1 MSIPVRPINQA
12 GLGLIMKFEGCKLGA
27 YFCPAGVLTIG
38 YGHTGADVKQGD
50 KITEADAERLL
61 LKDLKK
67 FCDAVAEM
75 VSVDINDNQFSALVC
90 IAFNIG
96 ADALKKST
104 LMKNVNAKSFAKA
117 AAEFDKWNKAAGVVL
132 TGLVK
137 RRAAERALFT
147 S

>member
-1 MSIPVRPINQA
+1 MSIQDRTINQA
-12 GLGLIMKFEGCKLGA
+12 GLDLIMKFEGCKLGA
-27 YFCPAGVLTIG
+27 YFCPANVLTIG
-38 YGHTGADVKQGD
+38 YGHTGADVRQGD
-50 KITEADAERLL
+50 KITEAEAERLL

-75 VSVDINDNQFSALVC
+75 VRVEINDNQYSALVC

-96 ADALKKST
+96 AHSLSTST
-104 LMKNVNAKSFAKA
+104 LMNNVNRKSFSKA
-117 AAEFDKWNKAAGVVL
+117 ASEFDKWNKAAGQVL

-137 RRAAERALFT
+137 RRAAERELFT